1 MASRQNHTITRP
13 PFVVDIH
20 SLVRGP
26 GRQINWDRVPESFR
40 QGARAVVVVGVAGA
54 AQNATSIPVTV
65 TFKNG
70 GTVIPAGAVLDFGG
84 GKYARVAAPYTSG
97 ANITVDAI
105 PTALVSTDTAT
116 YFEPGD
122 SGRKA
127 LPAGTVISID
137 GPTRSVVAAAVAGNT
152 GDGTITAVSASALA
166 EPGIYRLTNVEP
178 VTDNGRFI
186 VEAPDGTTI
195 GDAVVGTPATVGGL
209 TFTITDGSTDFAVGD
224 QFTIE
229 VNTDP
234 ASQSSMAVPR
244 SLNRGDAI
252 GILEAGA
259 VQGDPSASLSGYGV
273 LVGGVLNEN
282 MLPDAVNGEL
292 NEDWKDELDRNGTG
306 FSWQYYTDSR
316 TSGALA

>member
-1 MASRQNHTITRP
+1 MASRQNHTISRP
-13 PFVVDIH
+13 PFVVDVS

-40 QGARAVVVVGVAGA
+40 QGARATVVVGAAGA

-84 GKYARVAAPYTSG
+84 GKYARVSAPYTSG
-97 ANITVDAI
+97 ANISVDAI
-105 PTALVSTDTAT
+105 PTAVVQDDTAN

-127 LPAGTVISID
+127 LPAGTVISLD
-137 GPTRSVVAAAVAGNT
+137 GPTRTVVAVAFPGNT
-152 GDGTITAVSASALA
+152 GNGTIGTVSASMLA
-166 EPGIYRLTNVEP
+166 EAGIYRLTCVEP
-178 VTDNGRFI
+178 ATNAGQFV
-186 VEAPDGTTI
+186 VEAPDGTTV
-195 GDAVVGTPATVGGL
+195 GDATVAVAATVGGV
-209 TFTITDGSTDFAVGD
+209 TFLIADGSIDFAVGD

-229 VNTDP
+229 VNTAA
-234 ASQSSMAVPR
+234 ASQSGMAIPR
-244 SLNRGDAI
+244 SMNRGDAI

-282 MLPDAVNGEL
+282 MLPDAVSGEL
-292 NEDWKDELDRNGTG
+292 NEDWKDELDRIGTG

>member
-13 PFVVDIH
+13 PFVVDV
-20 SLVRGP
+20 STLVRGQ

-40 QGARAVVVVGVAGA
+40 QGAHATVVVGSGGA
-54 AQNATSIPVTV
+54 PGNATSIPVAV
-65 TFKNG
+65 TFLNG

-105 PTALVSTDTAT
+105 PTAVVQNDTAT

-122 SGRKA
+122 SGRKS
-127 LPAGTVISID
+127 LPAGTVISLD
-137 GPTRSVVAAAVAGNT
+137 GPTRTVVGAAVTGNT
-152 GDGTITAVSASALA
+152 GNGTIGTVSATFLA
-166 EPGIYRLTNVEP
+166 EPGVYRITCVEP
-178 VTDNGRFI
+178 ATNGGLWT

-195 GDAVVGTPATVGGL
+195 GDAVVGTAATVGGV
-209 TFTITDGSTDFAVGD
+209 TFTIADGSTDFAVGD
-224 QFTIE
+224 QFTVE
-229 VNTDP
+229 VNIAA
-234 ASQSSMAVPR
+234 ASQSALAIPR

-259 VQGDPSASLSGYGV
+259 VQNDPSAALSGYGV
-273 LVGGVLNEN
+273 LVGGVFNEN
-282 MLPDAVNGEL
+282 MLPDAVSGEL
-292 NEDWKDELDRNGTG
+292 NEDWKDELDRSGTG
-306 FSWQYYTDSR
+306 FSWQYYTDTR